1 MSEDTP
7 DNVELHHFEN
17 VFQGNM
23 SPNPLA
29 LFSQKLYPH
38 VLNMDLRPSTRNKL
52 EIIRSIFR
60 QCNYHYFF
68 AGEII
73 IFTL

>member
-29 LFSQKLYPH
+29 LMYATPPILSK
-38 VLNMDLRPSTRNKL
+38 
-52 EIIRSIFR
+52 IIPPCFE
-60 QCNYHYFF
+60 Y
-68 AGEII
+68 G
-73 IFTL
+73 FTPFY